1 MRPLGIVLIIVQHLE
16 NYIMLRPRKLT
27 LTLKV
32 IYDKNFRHCLAG
44 WLAGWLYSEMSSKQ
58 NKLDDI
64 KFGLWAGKLST
75 IITI

>member
-32 IYDKNFRHCLAG
+32 IYDKKLPPLFG

>member
-32 IYDKNFRHCLAG
+32 IYDKNFRH
-44 WLAGWLYSEMSSKQ
+44 WLTGSAYSEMSSEQ
-58 NKLDDI
+58 NKLNGI
-64 KFGLWAGKLST
+64 NFWLCPSKLFN
-75 IITI
+75 

>member
-44 WLAGWLYSEMSSKQ
+44 WLYSEMSSKQ